1 MDLYENDK
9 AVATIDAAAIRE
21 ERKSQLALQ
30 IAELESKRKAFAT
43 ELGESLYEVVRDDEK
58 LREGREELLDGIA
71 ALDEQKAACE
81 KEIADIEA
89 EIAAEAAAAAEAEA
103 ARLNAE
109 YVCQRC
115 GTTVHGYD
123 KFCSGCAMPVAR
135 IIDAY
140 EGTLTVEEAVAQ
152 SPKICPTCGQEVGEA
167 DLFCMTCGTK
177 LQ

>member
-1 MDLYENDK
+1 MDLYENEK
-9 AVATIDAAAIRE
+9 AVASFDVAAKRE
-21 ERKSQLALQ
+21 ERKAQLEFQ
-30 IAELESKRKAFAT
+30 IAEFASKRKDLAA
-43 ELGESLYEVVRDDEK
+43 ELGESLFEIVRDDEK
-58 LREGREELLDGIA
+58 LREGREEILDGIA
-71 ALDEQKAACE
+71 ALDEQKATCE
-81 KEIADIEA
+81 KEIADIEE

-140 EGTLTVEEAVAQ
+140 EGTLTSEEAVAQ
-152 SPKICPTCGQEVGEA
+152 SPKICPTCGLEVGEN
-167 DLFCMTCGTK
+167 DLFCMSCGTK
-177 LQ
+177 LM